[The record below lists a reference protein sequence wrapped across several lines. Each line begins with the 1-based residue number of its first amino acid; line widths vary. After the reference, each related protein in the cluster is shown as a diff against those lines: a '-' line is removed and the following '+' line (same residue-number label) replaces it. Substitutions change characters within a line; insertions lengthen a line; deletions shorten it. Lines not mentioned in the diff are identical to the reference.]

1 MQHMQQLQQMPQM
14 MQPFQHGRP
23 AQKQQQ
29 QQQQQACGKQ
39 FQRGAGLGGNMQA
52 MAPTGPT
59 FQGNAGGDFGG
70 CQDRHVNMQGVRH
83 FGVPLPPGARD
94 ITDEALMNQQRECV
108 QSGGKCSNPSM
119 QVQSLMAARQQ
130 PLPETM
136 KSQLQSLSLEDPAR
150 VFIVRRINK
159 LGFASSGQLRL
170 HFSRYAEVK
179 GVHVSHSRVKS
190 LRPTG
195 ERRSPNVQWR
205 LRAAALGF
213 VVMSSREAVQCI
225 LEDGPEHE
233 VNGVM
238 VRVHPFHR
246 RSVNQLSEQEAEY
259 HLSAVQG
266 AAGSDHMLDD
276 LALEEQHQSQALWS
290 PLGMPYACPEAPI
303 EGYGICEGVPLNTSL
318 MYVSEQDLQ
327 DAMPPQYED

>member
-1 MQHMQQLQQMPQM
+1 
-14 MQPFQHGRP
+14 
-23 AQKQQQ
+23 
-29 QQQQQACGKQ
+29 
-39 FQRGAGLGGNMQA
+39 MQA
-52 MAPTGPT
+52 MAPSGAT
-59 FQGNAGGDFGG
+59 FQGNAGGSFGG
-70 CQDRHVNMQGVRH
+70 CQDRRVNMQGVRQ
-83 FGVPLPPGARD
+83 FGVPLAPGARD
-94 ITDEALMNQQRECV
+94 LSDEPSMNQHREFM
-108 QSGGKCSNPSM
+108 QSGGKVANPSM
-119 QVQSLMAARQQ
+119 QVQSLMAARQ

-136 KSQLQSLSLEDPAR
+136 KSQLQALSLEEPAR

-179 GVHVSHSRVKS
+179 SVHVSHSRVKS

-213 VVMSSREAVQCI
+213 VVMSSRESVQCI

-246 RSVNQLSEQEAEY
+246 RSVNQLSELEGDCPP
-259 HLSAVQG
+259 SAVQG
-266 AAGSDHMLDD
+266 AVSVFEEGMFDD
-276 LALEEQHQSQALWS
+276 NAYEGDLQFQPLWS
-290 PLGMPYACPEAPI
+290 PLGMPYPCGDAPMEGVPAC
-303 EGYGICEGVPLNTSL
+303 GMCEGVPLNPTL

-327 DAMPPQYED
+327 DAMPAQYED